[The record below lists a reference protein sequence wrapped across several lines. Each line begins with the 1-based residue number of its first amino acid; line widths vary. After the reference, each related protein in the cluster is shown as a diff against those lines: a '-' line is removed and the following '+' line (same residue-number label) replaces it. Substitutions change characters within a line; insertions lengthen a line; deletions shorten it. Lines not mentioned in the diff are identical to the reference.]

1 MALRELRT
9 PAPSFFF
16 SCLERFGFPES
27 RFLNWRGVH
36 SLEGACDCAIVIPST
51 ALFGGVIFTATQKR
65 NMFICLMLR
74 LYCAATFRLSPVEPG
89 GCFCNRNVNQ
99 TLIAAA
105 NACCGT
111 HQDGCNTSVALQ
123 RICTKAGVLH
133 FPPRH
138 NYRIGGVTAVYHDSS
153 RVVET
158 ERRTTVPQK
167 RTHHFDSRNSNT
179 QQKPGIS
186 VAAAKS
192 PSWACP

>member
-1 MALRELRT
+1 
-9 PAPSFFF
+9 
-16 SCLERFGFPES
+16 
-27 RFLNWRGVH
+27 
-36 SLEGACDCAIVIPST
+36 
-51 ALFGGVIFTATQKR
+51 
-65 NMFICLMLR
+65 MFICLMLR
-74 LYCAATFRLSPVEPG
+74 LYYAATFRLSPVEPG

-111 HQDGCNTSVALQ
+111 HQDGCNASVALQ

-167 RTHHFDSRNSNT
+167 RTHHFDSRNGNA
-179 QQKPGIS
+179 QQKAWYQRRCGKVPELGMPLSSCCIS
-186 VAAAKS
+186 SCSGAHNRSRATASQNPTPFSTALRVMARRRATFGRRVLATG
-192 PSWACP
+192 A

>member
-1 MALRELRT
+1 
-9 PAPSFFF
+9 
-16 SCLERFGFPES
+16 
-27 RFLNWRGVH
+27 
-36 SLEGACDCAIVIPST
+36 
-51 ALFGGVIFTATQKR
+51 
-65 NMFICLMLR
+65 MFICLMLR

-111 HQDGCNTSVALQ
+111 HQDGCNASVALQ
-123 RICTKAGVLH
+123 RICTKASVLH

-167 RTHHFDSRNSNT
+167 RTHHFDSRNGNAQQKAWYQRRCGKVPELGMPLSSCCISSESSGT
-179 QQKPGIS
+179 QQKQGYGEPDPTPFNTALRVMARRRATFGRG
-186 VAAAKS
+186 VLATGA
-192 PSWACP
+192 